1 MQRKQLSLA
10 FCLLLAAPVFAQTP
24 GAHDHAAHGAAAST
38 PAASDAAATPTLG
51 EVRKIDKPAGKL
63 TLKHGEIKN
72 LEMEPMTMVF
82 RVRDAAMLDQVKVG
96 DKVSFTAEK
105 MGGQLTVTRIEKTQ

>member
-1 MQRKQLSLA
+1 MQLKQLCLA
-10 FCLLLAAPVFAQTP
+10 LPLLLAAPAFAQNQ
-24 GAHDHAAHGAAAST
+24 ASHDHAAHGAGAT
-38 PAASDAAATPTLG
+38 ASDAAALTPG

-96 DKVSFTAEK
+96 DKVGFTAEK
-105 MGGQLTVTRIEKTQ
+105 IGGQLTVTRIEKAR